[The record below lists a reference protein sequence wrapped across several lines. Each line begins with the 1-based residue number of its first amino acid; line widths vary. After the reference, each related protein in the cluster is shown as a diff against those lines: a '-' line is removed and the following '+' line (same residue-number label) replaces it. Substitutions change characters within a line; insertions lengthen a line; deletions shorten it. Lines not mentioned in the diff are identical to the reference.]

1 MAINL
6 QDEDFNDGIEEVFQQ
21 STVDW
26 LSQDDLPAI
35 YNRHALIP
43 FPISHIRR
51 RNCISGRPVAG
62 DEISHTEATMLTPN
76 GDLFS
81 RRNHHR
87 SENLLCMVHYQYNLA
102 SSFTNI

>member
-43 FPISHIRR
+43 FPISHIRLGPQPLDEGIFLYRFR
-51 RNCISGRPVAG
+51 RFRDNF
-62 DEISHTEATMLTPN
+62 D
-76 GDLFS
+76 
-81 RRNHHR
+81 
-87 SENLLCMVHYQYNLA
+87 
-102 SSFTNI
+102 